1 MGRKLLRHMS
11 ADLDPCRDEGGRGES
26 ATMRAKTTRMTQPAD
41 WRRVCLV
48 LVGESR
54 RIILADPFW
63 SQEVACWP
71 IGRQL
76 GGVLSVG
83 RLAIR
88 VDVSA
93 NVDGSVICRL
103 LWRPAAAAW

>member
-71 IGRQL
+71 IGRHWAASCPSEGSQY
-76 GGVLSVG
+76 
-83 RLAIR
+83 AWT
-88 VDVSA
+88 SA
-93 NVDGSVICRL
+93 LMSMG
-103 LWRPAAAAW
+103 A